1 MILKELSIGYKS
13 SAPIVTAIEAEL
25 ACGQFICLLGRNGS
39 GKSTLLR
46 TLAGLQKPLSGSISL
61 SDPSSTL
68 HITHSTFHSTHSSF
82 HSTHSSFHTTLVT
95 PHCPDLQHTTVSEL
109 VAYGRLPHTGLFG
122 KLSAID
128 YQAADE
134 AIKKVG
140 IKALSGRLIQ
150 TLSDG
155 ERQKAL
161 LARALAQG
169 SPTLLLD
176 EPSAFLD
183 YPSRRQLMQLLVALA
198 HNEGKAILL
207 STHDVELAT
216 QYADELW
223 VIENHALD
231 IKEPKS
237 FDPEV
242 I

>member
-1 MILKELSIGYKS
+1 MILKNLSIGYS
-13 SAPIVTAIEAEL
+13 GSAPIVSAIEAEL

-46 TLAGLQKPLSGSISL
+46 TLAGLQPLLSGSI
-61 SDPSSTL
+61 
-68 HITHSTFHSTHSSF
+68 HSTFHSTLSSF
-82 HSTHSSFHTTLVT
+82 HTTTLVT

-109 VAYGRLPHTGLFG
+109 VAYGRLPHTGVFG

-128 YQAADE
+128 HQAAEE
-134 AIKKVG
+134 AIERVG
-140 IKALSGRLIQ
+140 IKALSNRLIH

-183 YPSRRQLMQLLVALA
+183 YPSRRQLMQLLVTLA
-198 HNEGKAILL
+198 HDEGKAILL
-207 STHDVELAT
+207 STHDVELAS
-216 QYADELW
+216 QYADQLW
-223 VIENHALD
+223 IIHNHALVL
-231 IKEPKS
+231 KEPKE
-237 FDPEV
+237 FLPEEL
-242 I
+242 

>member
-1 MILKELSIGYKS
+1 MILKELSIGYTS
-13 SAPIVTAIEAEL
+13 SAPVVSAIEAEF

-61 SDPSSTL
+61 SNPPSTL
-68 HITHSTFHSTHSSF
+68 HITHSTFHSTHY
-82 HSTHSSFHTTLVT
+82 SFHTTLVT

-109 VAYGRLPHTGLFG
+109 VAYGRLPHTGIFG

-128 YQAADE
+128 HQAADE
-134 AIKKVG
+134 AIEKVG
-140 IKALSGRLIQ
+140 IKALSDRLIH

-198 HNEGKAILL
+198 HDEGKAILL

-216 QYADELW
+216 QYADWLW
-223 VIENHALD
+223 VIHDHSLFQKSP
-231 IKEPKS
+231 KE
-237 FDPEV
+237 FNPEEL
-242 I
+242 